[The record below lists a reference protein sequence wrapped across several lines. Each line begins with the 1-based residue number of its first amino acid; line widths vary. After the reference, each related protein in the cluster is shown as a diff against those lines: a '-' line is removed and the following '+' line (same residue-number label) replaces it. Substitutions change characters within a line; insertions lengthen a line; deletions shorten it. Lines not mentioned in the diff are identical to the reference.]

1 MSVLGDAR
9 LLIQTKTS
17 GHWSHLEPADD
28 PVVIQGAL
36 VVVPGLASVQVE
48 GVQPVLKVTILIL
61 QLLVVH
67 LEQQQHRQPVHNSI
81 CSLLMLKHNG

>member
-1 MSVLGDAR
+1 
-9 LLIQTKTS
+9 
-17 GHWSHLEPADD
+17 
-28 PVVIQGAL
+28 
-36 VVVPGLASVQVE
+36 
-48 GVQPVLKVTILIL
+48 VQPVLKVTILIL